1 MENSI
6 REYSG
11 RTFSPEEIT
20 LIQWTVKRYPRLSR
34 NEMAKTICEFLE
46 WKQPS
51 GKSKTTQCVSL
62 LVEMEKTG
70 LVDLPPVQTHSRRK
84 KPDPSR
90 KEETVTKKEASN
102 GLLSEEEATITG
114 AEKKA
119 AQENGKPHQETAG
132 PTQKQEE
139 VMDEVRHCGKIEL
152 KIPESSADKNRW
164 RTCMQRYHMLGHSEG
179 YGARLKYFI
188 QTEGK
193 DIGCLQFTASAWA
206 LSARDKWIG
215 WTEKDKKARLHLVI
229 NNSRFLVLPWVHVNN
244 LGSRVLSL
252 AAQQIQKDWL
262 RVYYYVPVM
271 LESFV
276 DTAYYQGTSYKAANW
291 VYLGHTQGR
300 GRNDRYEERLLTKKA
315 IYVYPLEKKFR
326 EILKGELPCKAVCPD
341 E

>member
-1 MENSI
+1 
-6 REYSG
+6 
-11 RTFSPEEIT
+11 
-20 LIQWTVKRYPRLSR
+20 
-34 NEMAKTICEFLE
+34 
-46 WKQPS
+46 
-51 GKSKTTQCVSL
+51 
-62 LVEMEKTG
+62 
-70 LVDLPPVQTHSRRK
+70 
-84 KPDPSR
+84 
-90 KEETVTKKEASN
+90 
-102 GLLSEEEATITG
+102 
-114 AEKKA
+114 
-119 AQENGKPHQETAG
+119 
-132 PTQKQEE
+132 
-139 VMDEVRHCGKIEL
+139 
-152 KIPESSADKNRW
+152 
-164 RTCMQRYHMLGHSEG
+164 MLGHSEG

-252 AAQQIQKDWL
+252 AARQIQKDWL

-326 EILKGELPCKAVCPD
+326 EILKGELPCKVVCPD